1 MILWLLLVGHALTDF
16 PLQGDFLAKG
26 KNHRAPLPGVPWFPC
41 LLAHAV
47 ISGGAVTVV
56 TGSLGLG
63 IAEAVVHA
71 VVDFLKCDGRI
82 DFNSDQ
88 VIHVFC
94 KVLWAMLLPYLA
106 P

>member
-56 TGSLGLG
+56 TGRVDLGL
-63 IAEAVVHA
+63 IEAWVHA
-71 VVDFLKCDGRI
+71 HIDWGKNQGWYGFNVDQLL
-82 DFNSDQ
+82 
-88 VIHVFC
+88 HVAF
-94 KVLWAMLLPYLA
+94 KVAYWLLLPHLR
-106 P
+106 